1 MLLTKSVKNAAIHKK
16 IFEFNPGRFARVL
29 TGVAAHWQC
38 YQDQPNQPLGGYLDL
53 EHIPCHRVVNSKGQL
68 SRSYAFGGIEAQ
80 RRLLVSE
87 GVVFKN
93 EQVVDLSVSQM
104 IFE

>member
-1 MLLTKSVKNAAIHKK
+1 MSSLHDKVYEFVKNIPRGKVATYGQIALHLGTR
-16 IFEFNPGRFARVL
+16 NFARAVGTIL
-29 TGVAAHWQC
+29 HNNP
-38 YQDQPNQPLGGYLDL
+38 DP

-93 EQVVDLSVSQM
+93 EQVVDLSISQM
-104 IFE
+104 VW